1 MHAFKV
7 HGSRRDEFGEYRS
20 PNVCDVGMGA
30 YLAANLLN
38 VSLKQTA
45 SFVSPATLGA
55 GISLGAPTS
64 VSMSEVGTGSGY
76 TPQTLSM
83 SSVAASG
90 TIASNAAAMTY
101 GPFSSAQSLSG
112 IVVKDTLGTAGNLH
126 YFGTLA
132 TARTVSVGDS
142 LVIAAGAL
150 TITLQ

>member
-1 MHAFKV
+1 MA
-7 HGSRRDEFGEYRS
+7 GI
-20 PNVCDVGMGA
+20 GA
-30 YLAANLLN
+30 YLAGNFLD

-45 SFVSPATLGA
+45 SFVSPGTLGL

-76 TPQTLSM
+76 VPQTLSM

-90 TIASNAAAMTY
+90 TIASNAAACSF

-112 IVVKDTLGTAGNLH
+112 VVVKDDIAATVNNGH
-126 YFGTLA
+126 IFYFGTLA
-132 TARTVSVGDS
+132 TARTVSAGDT

-150 TITLQ
+150 TISLA